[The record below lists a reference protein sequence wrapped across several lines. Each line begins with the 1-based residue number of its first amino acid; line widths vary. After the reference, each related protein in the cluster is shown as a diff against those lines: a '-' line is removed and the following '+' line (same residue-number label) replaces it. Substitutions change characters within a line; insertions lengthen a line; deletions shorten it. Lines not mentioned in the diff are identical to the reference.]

1 MARIRTIK
9 PEFFRHAGLFDLEQE
24 TGLPLRVAFAGLWT
38 AADREGRF
46 AWKPREL
53 KLDCLPFD
61 LVDFSRVLDALATRG
76 HIVKYIVEGTAFGF
90 IPSWN
95 EHQVINN
102 RETTSSLP
110 EPTETSIKA
119 TTCTRDARVV
129 DASATPLVHAQAEG
143 KGKEGKGKEGKGKGK
158 EVATATRVADA
169 KPTAPTSGAWTAYC
183 DAYMERYGV
192 DPVRNAKVNG
202 QLAQFVARLGVDSP
216 QVAAFFVG
224 LQDQFYVKQMHPVD
238 LLLRDAEKLRT
249 RWATG
254 KRSTPEAPASAE
266 PEWRREQ
273 RERNEAALGPY
284 AAKRRTTTVDM
295 EAPDGPAFL
304 VG

>member
-24 TGLPLRVAFAGLWT
+24 TGLPVRVAFAGLWT

-76 HIVKYIVEGTAFGF
+76 HIVKYIVDGVAFGF

-102 RETTSSLP
+102 RETPSSLP
-110 EPTETSIKA
+110 EPTETSIAA
-119 TTCTRDARVV
+119 TTCTRDARVT
-129 DASATPLVHAQAEG
+129 DASATPLVHAQG
-143 KGKEGKGKEGKGKGK
+143 EGKGKEGKGKGRD
-158 EVATATRVADA
+158 VAPATRVADA
-169 KPTAPTSGAWTAYC
+169 KPPAPTAGTWTAYC
-183 DAYMERYGV
+183 DAYRERYGV

-202 QLAQFVARLGVDSP
+202 QVAQFVGRLGADSP

-249 RWATG
+249 QWATG
-254 KRSTPEAPASAE
+254 RRAPPAAPPPPATGWQAE
-266 PEWRREQ
+266 Q
-273 RERNEAALGPY
+273 GERMRGFA
-284 AAKRRTTTVDM
+284 
-295 EAPDGPAFL
+295 GPAAARRATAETIDL
-304 VG
+304 ETINGTPRIVG

>member
-1 MARIRTIK
+1 
-9 PEFFRHAGLFDLEQE
+9 
-24 TGLPLRVAFAGLWT
+24 
-38 AADREGRF
+38 
-46 AWKPREL
+46 
-53 KLDCLPFD
+53 
-61 LVDFSRVLDALATRG
+61 
-76 HIVKYIVEGTAFGF
+76 
-90 IPSWN
+90 
-95 EHQVINN
+95 
-102 RETTSSLP
+102 
-110 EPTETSIKA
+110 
-119 TTCTRDARVV
+119 
-129 DASATPLVHAQAEG
+129 
-143 KGKEGKGKEGKGKGK
+143 
-158 EVATATRVADA
+158 
-169 KPTAPTSGAWTAYC
+169 
-183 DAYMERYGV
+183 MERYGV

>member
-24 TGLPLRVAFAGLWT
+24 TGLPVRVAFAGLWT

-46 AWKPREL
+46 QWKPREL

-61 LVDFSRVLDALATRG
+61 TVDFSRVLDALTTRG
-76 HIVKYIVEGTAFGF
+76 HIVKYIVNGVAFGF

-102 RETTSSLP
+102 RETPSSLP
-110 EPTETSIKA
+110 EPTETSITA
-119 TTCTRDARVV
+119 VTCTRDARVT
-129 DASATPLVHAQAEG
+129 DASATPLVHAQGEG
-143 KGKEGKGKEGKGKGK
+143 KGKEGKGKEGKGRGRD
-158 EVATATRVADA
+158 VAPATRVADA
-169 KPTAPTSGAWTAYC
+169 KPPAPTAATWTAYC
-183 DAYMERYGV
+183 DGYRERYGV

-202 QLAQFVARLGVDSP
+202 QLAQLVGRLGVDSP
-216 QVAAFFVG
+216 SVAAFFVA

-249 RWATG
+249 QWATG
-254 KRSTPEAPASAE
+254 RRSPPGSSDPE

-273 RERNEAALGPY
+273 RERTAEFAGPA
-284 AAKRRTTTVDM
+284 AAKRPPETVDV
-295 EAPDGPAFL
+295 ETINADARI